1 MDGMAESRLSH
12 NGTQSADEL
21 SAALDASKAPA
32 ISRAAAI
39 LRLLGDSPTPL
50 GVNRIAR
57 ELGIISSTCLHILR
71 ALVSAELV
79 AVDPG
84 TKLYSLDVGLLTLS
98 RHWLASNRFNEL
110 VQPELDRLSQ
120 DFHVSAIG
128 LEIVRLDY
136 ATVVAVSQPSSD
148 LQLTFAIGSRIP
160 ALQGGIGRCI
170 AAFGGHAD
178 ADLEARFNAAD
189 WEARPTFAEWKSH
202 VSQTRAKG
210 LAIETGH
217 FIAGITT
224 ISAPIWNS
232 RQELSHI
239 LTVAALRSLKGQ
251 ALNDLQTTVLES
263 AKVVTS
269 QLQQGFE

>member
-1 MDGMAESRLSH
+1 MADSRLSH
-12 NGTQSADEL
+12 SGKQSADEL

-71 ALVSAELV
+71 ALVAAELV
-79 AVDPG
+79 AVDPA
-84 TKLYSLDVGLLTLS
+84 TKLYTLDIGLLTLS

-110 VQPELDRLSQ
+110 IQPELDRLSLT
-120 DFHVSAIG
+120 FRASAIG
-128 LEIVRLDY
+128 MEIARLDY

-148 LQLTFAIGSRIP
+148 LQLTFSIGSRIP

-170 AAFGGHAD
+170 AAFGGHSD
-178 ADLEARFNAAD
+178 ADLEARFNAME
-189 WEARPTFAEWKSH
+189 WEARPTFEEWKSY

-210 LAIETGH
+210 IAIETGH

-232 RQELSHI
+232 RHELRHM
-239 LTVAALRSLKGQ
+239 LTVAVLRSLKGP
-251 ALNDLQTTVLES
+251 ALADLQKTVLES
-263 AKVVTS
+263 AQLVSS
-269 QLQQGFE
+269 QLQQGLE